1 MHSFP
6 NPITALYAG
15 VLGILL
21 VVISARVSVLRA
33 KFKVMFGD
41 GGQEALMRAIRA
53 QGNFIE
59 YVPLALLLIIMVEWA
74 GAKPWVVH
82 SLAGGLLAS
91 RLIHYWGITAR
102 KDPGR
107 GIGVTITWIV
117 LAVAGLVVLYQRWV
131 A

>member
-21 VVISARVSVLRA
+21 VVISARISVLRA

-41 GGQEALMRAIRA
+41 GGQDALMRAIRA

-74 GAKPWVVH
+74 GTKPWVVH

>member
-1 MHSFP
+1 
-6 NPITALYAG
+6 
-15 VLGILL
+15 
-21 VVISARVSVLRA
+21 
-33 KFKVMFGD
+33 
-41 GGQEALMRAIRA
+41 
-53 QGNFIE
+53 
-59 YVPLALLLIIMVEWA
+59 MVEWA
-74 GAKPWVVH
+74 GTKPWVVH

-117 LAVAGLVVLYQRWV
+117 LAVAGAIVLYQRWV

>member
-41 GGQEALMRAIRA
+41 GGQEALTRAIRA
-53 QGNFIE
+53 QGNCTE
-59 YVPLALLLIIMVEWA
+59 YVPLALLLIVMVEWA
-74 GAKPWVVH
+74 GTKPWVLQ
-82 SLAGGLLAS
+82 SLAGGLLAP
-91 RLIHYWGITAR
+91 RLVHF
-102 KDPGR
+102 R
-107 GIGVTITWIV
+107 G
-117 LAVAGLVVLYQRWV
+117 LP
-131 A
+131 